1 MGSGFLLKRY
11 ILIYTSFYLNKEN
24 LLFDKKI
31 KKNLKNLAVLVDYF
45 IKIAYTSASTSKPR
59 VLKSRLKEKVME
71 LSDRKK
77 KILCMA
83 VEEYIRDCSP
93 ITSGGI
99 KDSASLDCSTATLR
113 NELNALEAMG
123 FLKQLHT
130 SGGRI
135 PTAQGYRFYVENLL
149 ENVSIDEDN
158 LEKVKGV
165 ISARTN
171 SLDDIVSGIA
181 KIVSET
187 TNYPTVV
194 MLDGYQN
201 LVLSEFKLIP
211 LLEDKIMVLIGT
223 TAGYITQTLDVKA
236 TQNDCEDASNYLTKH
251 FKGETIGFMIENIDQ
266 LEYGMHGEI
275 NAFKNVVSTLIDG
288 LRRMNEQKK
297 LSVRREGSAKLLD
310 SKGEIEEA
318 KKVLNVLD
326 DEKELSN
333 ILELEGKGNIE
344 VSIADEDNASCSV
357 VKAPIC
363 VNGRQ
368 LASIGVIG
376 PQRMDYAGIASALK
390 VVIDSLN
397 DLKGE

>member
-1 MGSGFLLKRY
+1 
-11 ILIYTSFYLNKEN
+11 
-24 LLFDKKI
+24 
-31 KKNLKNLAVLVDYF
+31 
-45 IKIAYTSASTSKPR
+45 
-59 VLKSRLKEKVME
+59 ME
-71 LSDRKK
+71 LSERKK

-130 SGGRI
+130 SGGRV
-135 PTAQGYRFYVENLL
+135 PTAQGYRFYVEELL
-149 ENVSIDEDN
+149 SNVSIEEGD

-165 ISARTN
+165 IGKRTS

-181 KIVSET
+181 KIVSEA
-187 TNYPTVV
+187 TNYPTVIMV
-194 MLDGYQN
+194 DGYQN
-201 LVLSEFKLIP
+201 LVLSEFKIIP
-211 LLEDKIMVLIGT
+211 LLEDKVMVLIGT
-223 TAGYITQTLDVKA
+223 MAGYVTQTLDVRA
-236 TQNDCEDASNYLTKH
+236 TAEDCQDASNYLTNH

-266 LEYGMHGEI
+266 FEFGMHSEI
-275 NAFKNVVSTLIDG
+275 DAFKNVVNSLIDG
-288 LRRMNEQKK
+288 LKKMQEHKK
-297 LSVRREGSAKLLD
+297 LSVRREGSAKLLE
-310 SKGEIEEA
+310 SKGQLEGA
-318 KKVLNVLD
+318 KKVLNVLE

-333 ILELEGKGNIE
+333 MLELDGNGRIE
-344 VSIADEDNASCSV
+344 VEIAEEENSSCSV

-390 VVIDSLN
+390 VVVDSLK

>member
-1 MGSGFLLKRY
+1 
-11 ILIYTSFYLNKEN
+11 
-24 LLFDKKI
+24 
-31 KKNLKNLAVLVDYF
+31 
-45 IKIAYTSASTSKPR
+45 
-59 VLKSRLKEKVME
+59 ME
-71 LSDRKK
+71 LSERKK

-83 VEEYIRDCSP
+83 IEEYIKDCSP

-99 KDSASLDCSTATLR
+99 KDSSSLECSTATLR

-135 PTAQGYRFYVENLL
+135 PTAQGYRYYVETLL
-149 ENVSIDEDN
+149 ANVDIRDGD
-158 LEKVKGV
+158 LDKVKKV

-181 KIVSET
+181 KIVSEA
-187 TNYPTVV
+187 TNYPTVIMV
-194 MLDGYQN
+194 DGYQN
-201 LVLSEFKLIP
+201 LVLSEFKIIP
-211 LLEDKIMVLIGT
+211 LLDNKVMVLIGT
-223 TAGYITQTLDVKA
+223 TAGYITQTIEVMA
-236 TQNDCEDASNYLTKH
+236 TVDDCQDASNYLTNH

-266 LEYGMHGEI
+266 LEYGMHNDI
-275 NAFKNVVSTLIDG
+275 DAFQNVVNSLIDG
-288 LRRMNEQKK
+288 LKKMNQQKM
-297 LSVRREGSAKLLD
+297 LNIRREGSAKLLE
-310 SKGEIEEA
+310 SKSEIEEA
-318 KKVLNVLD
+318 KKVLNVLE

-333 ILELEGKGNIE
+333 ILELEGNGNIE
-344 VSIADEDNASCSV
+344 VSIADEDDSICSV

>member
-1 MGSGFLLKRY
+1 
-11 ILIYTSFYLNKEN
+11 
-24 LLFDKKI
+24 
-31 KKNLKNLAVLVDYF
+31 
-45 IKIAYTSASTSKPR
+45 
-59 VLKSRLKEKVME
+59 ME
-71 LSDRKK
+71 LSERKK

-99 KDSASLDCSTATLR
+99 KDSSSLDCSTATLR

-130 SGGRI
+130 SGGRV
-135 PTAQGYRFYVENLL
+135 PTAQGYRYYVESLL
-149 ENVSIDEDN
+149 SNVNIDEGD
-158 LEKVKGV
+158 LERVKGV
-165 ISARTN
+165 ISTRTS

-181 KIVSET
+181 KIVSEA

-194 MLDGYQN
+194 MVDGYQN
-201 LVLSEFKLIP
+201 LVLSDFKIIP
-211 LLEDKIMVLIGT
+211 LLDDQIMVLIGT
-223 TAGYITQTLDVKA
+223 TAGYITQTIGVKA
-236 TQNDCEDASNYLTKH
+236 TTDDCQDASSYLTKH

-275 NAFKNVVSTLIDG
+275 NAFQNVVNTLIDG
-288 LRRMNEQKK
+288 LKKMNEQKR
-297 LSVRREGSAKLLD
+297 LSVRREGSAKLLE
-310 SKGEIEEA
+310 SKSEIEDA
-318 KKVLNVLD
+318 KKVLNVLEN
-326 DEKELSN
+326 EKELSN
-333 ILELEGKGNIE
+333 ILELEGNGNIE
-344 VSIADEDNASCSV
+344 VSIADEDNSCSV